1 MKLKRFFS
9 AFLAAALLAGTVPA
23 ALAADIDSH
32 WSKPYVTS
40 LHELGIINPSAST
53 GNYTPEA
60 SVTRWEFMRYINRAF
75 DFTEKA
81 SISFSDV
88 KSSDMYYETI
98 QIAVK
103 HGYINGT
110 GNNKMDPEGTLT
122 REQAATI
129 LGRLHKYAPTAS
141 ASKLD
146 MFTDKSKISSYA
158 TSYVAEAVSQG
169 YINGYTDGTF
179 KPQGNLKRGEIA
191 KILYF
196 YLGSVARR
204 IRQAVHCRSLP
215 RRHEERHHLGGL
227 HAVRRDHRGQ
237 SLHHRGRALRQR
249 QPEQRHRQGRYHR
262 RRRQRHARRR
272 DRDEPHR
279 LQPDGHQ
286 ADRDRDRLDQY
297 RHRRGAVLRLAL

>member
-158 TSYVAEAVSQG
+158 TGYVAEAVSQG

-196 YLGSVARR
+196 YLGSSLSESG
-204 IRQAVHCRSLP
+204 RQYTAAAFHGDTKNVTISAACTLSDATIEGNLYIT
-215 RRHEERHHLGGL
+215 EGVLSGNVNLNNVTVKGADLEAASSG
-227 HAVRRDHRGQ
+227 
-237 SLHHRGRALRQR
+237 
-249 QPEQRHRQGRYHR
+249 
-262 RRRQRHARRR
+262 
-272 DRDEPHR
+272 
-279 LQPDGHQ
+279 DGVKIVKVFVKN
-286 ADRDRDRLDQY
+286 AA
-297 RHRRGAVLRLAL
+297 GTWSAA

>member
-88 KSSDMYYETI
+88 KSSDTYYETI

-103 HGYINGT
+103 HGYINGM
-110 GNNKMDPEGTLT
+110 GNNRMDPEGTLT

-146 MFTDKSKISSYA
+146 VFTDKSKISSYA

-169 YINGYTDGTF
+169 YING
-179 KPQGNLKRGEIA
+179 L
-191 KILYF
+191 
-196 YLGSVARR
+196 
-204 IRQAVHCRSLP
+204 SLI
-215 RRHEERHHLGGL
+215 HI
-227 HAVRRDHRGQ
+227 
-237 SLHHRGRALRQR
+237 
-249 QPEQRHRQGRYHR
+249 
-262 RRRQRHARRR
+262 
-272 DRDEPHR
+272 
-279 LQPDGHQ
+279 
-286 ADRDRDRLDQY
+286 
-297 RHRRGAVLRLAL
+297 

>member
-1 MKLKRFFS
+1 MITFETETI
-9 AFLAAALLAGTVPA
+9 FLRLSGGGPARRHCPA

-146 MFTDKSKISSYA
+146 VFTDKSKISSYA

-179 KPQGNLKRGEIA
+179 KPQGNLKRGRDRQDPVLLPRLFA
-191 KILYF
+191 QR
-196 YLGSVARR
+196 V
-204 IRQAVHCRSLP
+204 RQAVHCRSLP

-227 HAVRRDHRGQ
+227 HAV
-237 SLHHRGRALRQR
+237 
-249 QPEQRHRQGRYHR
+249 
-262 RRRQRHARRR
+262 
-272 DRDEPHR
+272 
-279 LQPDGHQ
+279 
-286 ADRDRDRLDQY
+286 
-297 RHRRGAVLRLAL
+297 

>member
-146 MFTDKSKISSYA
+146 VFTDKSKISS
-158 TSYVAEAVSQG
+158 
-169 YINGYTDGTF
+169 
-179 KPQGNLKRGEIA
+179 
-191 KILYF
+191 
-196 YLGSVARR
+196 
-204 IRQAVHCRSLP
+204 
-215 RRHEERHHLGGL
+215 
-227 HAVRRDHRGQ
+227 
-237 SLHHRGRALRQR
+237 
-249 QPEQRHRQGRYHR
+249 
-262 RRRQRHARRR
+262 
-272 DRDEPHR
+272 
-279 LQPDGHQ
+279 
-286 ADRDRDRLDQY
+286 
-297 RHRRGAVLRLAL
+297 

>member
-88 KSSDMYYETI
+88 KSSDTYYETI

-103 HGYINGT
+103 HGYINGM
-110 GNNKMDPEGTLT
+110 GNNRMDPEGTLT
-122 REQAATI
+122 REQAAEMVTFFVSP
-129 LGRLHKYAPTAS
+129 LKAAS
-141 ASKLD
+141 V
-146 MFTDKSKISSYA
+146 Y
-158 TSYVAEAVSQG
+158 
-169 YINGYTDGTF
+169 
-179 KPQGNLKRGEIA
+179 
-191 KILYF
+191 
-196 YLGSVARR
+196 
-204 IRQAVHCRSLP
+204 CLP
-215 RRHEERHHLGGL
+215 
-227 HAVRRDHRGQ
+227 D
-237 SLHHRGRALRQR
+237 S
-249 QPEQRHRQGRYHR
+249 PS
-262 RRRQRHARRR
+262 
-272 DRDEPHR
+272 DEPR
-279 LQPDGHQ
+279 
-286 ADRDRDRLDQY
+286 
-297 RHRRGAVLRLAL
+297 